1 MEESKDLQSLYK
13 IFRTFIYLSLVV
25 EFFEYAITPDV
36 LDFWGGILV
45 DIHDRLKLMDVCQDG
60 HMLRSKIMTFL
71 MICVTCVGTRNKK
84 HLEFN
89 AKRMVIYPIT
99 FGVILMFF
107 SVWVFNRHWNPTFF
121 TLHSSTWI
129 YFVMSVVGT
138 VLVHVALDNIS
149 KYLKD
154 GLLKD
159 RFNFENESFEQME
172 EKVENKYSVN
182 IPMRYYYKG
191 KFRRGWVN
199 VINPFRGTWVV
210 GTPGSGKTFSIIE
223 PFIRQHSAKGFA
235 MVVYDYK
242 FPTLAQ
248 KLYYHY
254 RINKK
259 AGKTPKD
266 CQFNIINFVNVEY
279 SRRVNPIQLKYI
291 GNLAAASETAETL
304 LESLQKGK
312 KEGVEV
318 VTSSSRLQL
327 STSLRPASISSAT
340 MRRDLM
346 TRMVRN

>member
-25 EFFEYAITPDV
+25 EFFEYAINPEV

-45 DIHDRLKLMDVCQDG
+45 DIHDRLKLMDVYQDG

-191 KFRRGWVN
+191 KFRKGWVN
-199 VINPFRGTWVV
+199 VINPFRGRRRTNRAISVKLIYWLKLNVNNLKSAIWVKQRKITENIRKGMTSGWLGTSV
-210 GTPGSGKTFSIIE
+210 GNYRFCFPEFPTNLRTLNGLNSII
-223 PFIRQHSAKGFA
+223 
-235 MVVYDYK
+235 
-242 FPTLAQ
+242 L
-248 KLYYHY
+248 
-254 RINKK
+254 
-259 AGKTPKD
+259 
-266 CQFNIINFVNVEY
+266 
-279 SRRVNPIQLKYI
+279 
-291 GNLAAASETAETL
+291 
-304 LESLQKGK
+304 SLFGMCK
-312 KEGVEV
+312 
-318 VTSSSRLQL
+318 
-327 STSLRPASISSAT
+327 
-340 MRRDLM
+340 
-346 TRMVRN
+346 

>member
-1 MEESKDLQSLYK
+1 MEESKDLQTLYK

-25 EFFEYAITPDV
+25 EFFEYAINPEV
-36 LDFWGGILV
+36 LDFWGGILA
-45 DIHDRLKLMDVCQDG
+45 DIHGRLKLMDVYQDG

-107 SVWVFNRHWNPTFF
+107 SVWVFNRHWSPTFF

-191 KFRRGWVN
+191 KFRKGWVN
-199 VINPFRGTWVV
+199 VINPFRGTGRTEGVIFVRLTHWLKLNVNHLKSV
-210 GTPGSGKTFSIIE
+210 IWAEQKKKYQKIRKGMTSGRLGTWLGNHLFSF
-223 PFIRQHSAKGFA
+223 P
-235 MVVYDYK
+235 K
-242 FPTLAQ
+242 FP
-248 KLYYHY
+248 
-254 RINKK
+254 KK
-259 AGKTPKD
+259 TALLD
-266 CQFNIINFVNVEY
+266 VLN
-279 SRRVNPIQLKYI
+279 SPILFPTV
-291 GNLAAASETAETL
+291 G
-304 LESLQKGK
+304 
-312 KEGVEV
+312 
-318 VTSSSRLQL
+318 
-327 STSLRPASISSAT
+327 
-340 MRRDLM
+340 
-346 TRMVRN
+346 

>member
-1 MEESKDLQSLYK
+1 MEESKDLQTLYK

-25 EFFEYAITPDV
+25 EFFEYAINPEV

-45 DIHDRLKLMDVCQDG
+45 DFHDRLKLMDVYQDG

-84 HLEFN
+84 NLEFN

-99 FGVILMFF
+99 FGAILMFF

-129 YFVMSVVGT
+129 YFFMSIIGT
-138 VLVHVALDNIS
+138 VLIHVALDNIS

-191 KFRRGWVN
+191 KFRKGWVN
-199 VINPFRGTWVV
+199 VINPFRGRRRTNRAIFVKLISWLKLNVNNLKSAIWVKQRKITENIRKGMTSGWLGTSV
-210 GTPGSGKTFSIIE
+210 GNCRFCFPEFPTNLRTPNGLNSIIL
-223 PFIRQHSAKGFA
+223 S
-235 MVVYDYK
+235 
-242 FPTLAQ
+242 
-248 KLYYHY
+248 
-254 RINKK
+254 
-259 AGKTPKD
+259 
-266 CQFNIINFVNVEY
+266 QFGMC
-279 SRRVNPIQLKYI
+279 K
-291 GNLAAASETAETL
+291 
-304 LESLQKGK
+304 
-312 KEGVEV
+312 
-318 VTSSSRLQL
+318 
-327 STSLRPASISSAT
+327 
-340 MRRDLM
+340 
-346 TRMVRN
+346 